1 MTAPNRSRPAS
12 RPWVVVVHDTATTL
26 RPADPV
32 AAALTT
38 SAMAASFSNGVFYTV
53 SALFFTRVVGLGVGQ
68 VGLGLTVAGAVA
80 IAASFVAGHTADRI
94 GAPAVLVTT
103 TASQGL
109 ALLAYPTTATLTTF
123 TLVACLA
130 VASKAAQGTARAAV
144 LAHAFTGAD
153 RVLVRARLGVVINV
167 FTGVGTV
174 CGGLA
179 LLADTKVGY
188 ILAILGSGSFVLIS
202 IWPLLAIRGQLTARA
217 RDDEAYAAMP
227 ASHSGPSP
235 LHDRCYMAVSGLN
248 ALLAMHAGLLTVGVP
263 LWITEHTSAPTIT
276 VTLVLL
282 LNTALV
288 VVIQTPMARRIH
300 GIRRSARAV
309 HMAGLTL
316 ALACLV
322 YSASAVTSSTAA
334 VVMLLSAAVLHTLGE
349 VTAEIGSWGLA
360 FDFAPT
366 SSAGAYQG
374 VNHASVAAGAML
386 APLVITTTALTH
398 GAIGWLVLAAIF
410 ISAGTATLLVV
421 RGRQLPQGVTTGVR

>member
-1 MTAPNRSRPAS
+1 MAS
-12 RPWVVVVHDTATTL
+12 
-26 RPADPV
+26 
-32 AAALTT
+32 
-38 SAMAASFSNGVFYTV
+38 SFSNGVFYTV

-68 VGLGLTVAGAVA
+68 VGLGLTIAGAIA
-80 IAASFVAGHTADRI
+80 IAASFVAGRAADRI
-94 GAPAVLVTT
+94 GASAVLVTT

-109 ALLAYPTTATLTTF
+109 ALLTYPTTATLTTF

-130 VASKAAQGTARAAV
+130 VASKAAQGTARATV
-144 LAHAFTGAD
+144 LAHAFTGAE

-167 FTGVGTV
+167 FMGVGTV

-188 ILAILGSGSFVLIS
+188 VMAILGSGIFVLIS
-202 IWPLLAIRGQLTARA
+202 TWPLLAIRGKLAARA
-217 RDDEAYAAMP
+217 RDDETCAVRP
-227 ASHSGPSP
+227 ASRSGSSP
-235 LHDRCYMAVSGLN
+235 LRDRCYLAVSGLN

-288 VVIQTPMARRIH
+288 VAIQTPLARRIH

-309 HMAGLTL
+309 HIAGLTL

-322 YSASAVTSSTAA
+322 YSASATAPTA
-334 VVMLLSAAVLHTLGE
+334 IAIGLLLSAAVLHTVGE

-360 FDFAPT
+360 FDFAPN

-374 VNHASVAAGAML
+374 VNQASVAAGAML

-398 GAIGWLVLAAIF
+398 GAIGWLVLAAVF
-410 ISAGTATLLVV
+410 TSAGAGTLLAV
-421 RGRQLPQGVTTGVR
+421 RGRQRSQGGTVGIR

>member
-1 MTAPNRSRPAS
+1 MTAPSRSRPAS
-12 RPWVVVVHDTATTL
+12 RPWGAVVHSSATTL

-38 SAMAASFSNGVFYTV
+38 SAMASSFSNGVFYTV

-68 VGLGLTVAGAVA
+68 VGLGLTIAGAIA
-80 IAASFVAGHTADRI
+80 IAASFVAGRAADRI

-109 ALLAYPTTATLTTF
+109 ALLAYPTTTTLTTF
-123 TLVACLA
+123 TLVAGVA
-130 VASKAAQGTARAAV
+130 VASKAAQGAARATV
-144 LAHAFTGAD
+144 LAHAFTGAE

-167 FTGVGTV
+167 FMGVGTV

-179 LLADTKVGY
+179 LLADTTVGY
-188 ILAILGSGSFVLIS
+188 IMAILGSGTFVLVS
-202 IWPLLAIRGQLTARA
+202 VWPLLAIRSQLAARA
-217 RDDEAYAAMP
+217 RDDEACAAVP
-227 ASHSGPSP
+227 ASRSGSSP
-235 LHDRCYMAVSGLN
+235 LRDRCYLAVSGLN

-263 LWITEHTSAPTIT
+263 LWITEHTSAPPVT

-288 VVIQTPMARRIH
+288 VAIQTPLARRIH

-309 HMAGLTL
+309 HIAGLTL

-322 YSASAVTSSTAA
+322 YSASATASTVIAICL
-334 VVMLLSAAVLHTLGE
+334 LLSAAVVHTIGE

-360 FDFAPT
+360 FDFAPR

-374 VNHASVAAGAML
+374 VNQASVAAGAML

-398 GAIGWLVLAAIF
+398 GAIGWLVLAAVF
-410 ISAGTATLLVV
+410 TSAGAGTLLAV
-421 RGRQLPQGVTTGVR
+421 RGRQRTQGRIAGIR